1 MWNSYLFFNNFYM
14 AEAAKK
20 TRTRDLIIFWVFTTI
35 FVLFD
40 GVGGLFSNTQ
50 LAIDGMR
57 HLGFP
62 DFFRIELGV
71 AKVLGGIAL
80 MLPMVPAR
88 VKEWAYF
95 GFAVSTIS
103 AFIAYAA
110 VDGLAQPMY
119 LIMPVVVLGIE
130 LVSYVFYHKLKK
142 Q

>member
-1 MWNSYLFFNNFYM
+1 MTS
-14 AEAAKK
+14 AK
-20 TRTRDLIIFWVFTTI
+20 RDKIIFWVFTII

-50 LAIDGMR
+50 MAIDGMR

-62 DFFRIELGV
+62 DYFRLELGA

-80 MLPMVPAR
+80 ILPMVPAR

-95 GFAVSTIS
+95 GFAISTIS

-110 VDGLAQPMY
+110 VEGFTSQM
-119 LIMPVVVLGIE
+119 LIMPPIVLLIE
-130 LVSYVFYHKLKK
+130 LVSYCYYHKINKN
-142 Q
+142 